1 MRLVSCIFLFV
12 AVICLSSCKWVK
24 EQEFQEKAL
33 CRVYDDLLYP
43 SDLIGLVGPEV
54 NKEDSMRI
62 VKSYVDFWVKQRLM
76 LKKAKDNIKIKKA
89 ELKRK
94 VDDYHNTLVIYD
106 YEQAMLQ
113 EKLDTGVTELDI
125 ENYYKD
131 FEHNFLT
138 KTHWVK
144 LDFIKIDPKA
154 PKIDSLPIW
163 LNGKKISYRESLS
176 DFCYQYAE
184 EFTLDTAKWF
194 DFEIIM
200 KHVPLKL
207 NNPVV
212 YLKSRRYSMVQD
224 SIYRYYL
231 KVHALRLKGEVKPLG
246 LVKDNI
252 KHLIVNKRQKSFLE
266 KLRNNVYNSAQ
277 NNEFEIY

>member
-1 MRLVSCIFLFV
+1 MRLISAIFLFIV
-12 AVICLSSCKWVK
+12 SFCLCSCKWVK

-43 SDLIGLVGPEV
+43 SDLIGLVGSEV
-54 NKEDSMRI
+54 NKEDSIRI
-62 VKSYVDFWVKQRLM
+62 VKRYVDFWVKQRLM
-76 LKKAKDNIKIKKA
+76 LKKAKENIKINKA

-113 EKLDTGVTELDI
+113 EKLDTSVVGLDI
-125 ENYYKD
+125 ENYYNE

-138 KTHWVK
+138 KTDWVK
-144 LDFIKIDPKA
+144 LDFIKIDKKA
-154 PKIDSLPIW
+154 PKIDSVPIW
-163 LNGKKISYRESLS
+163 LNTKKPNYRESLS

-184 EFTLDTAKWF
+184 DFTLDTAKWF

-200 KHVPLKL
+200 NHVPLKVK
-207 NNPVV
+207 NPIA
-212 YLKSRRYSMVQD
+212 YIKSRRYSMVED
-224 SIYRYYL
+224 SLYRYYL
-231 KVHALRLKGEVKPLG
+231 KVNALRLKGEVKPLG

-277 NNEFEIY
+277 NNEFEIF